1 MSKTIYSKVR
11 RPGRGYKF
19 REHTVQELVDM
30 LKSFPQ
36 NARVLFFNLNDRS
49 SYCPLVALT
58 AARLSPELPDSESD
72 STMCG
77 PFRELKT
84 GQVNTVFISALVGER
99 PVDTDTSSRENSV
112 ITTNRK

>member
-11 RPGRGYKF
+11 RPGRGHKF
-19 REHTVQELVDM
+19 QEHTVAELIAT
-30 LKSFPQ
+30 LKSFPS
-36 NARVLFFNLNDRS
+36 NARILFFNLNDRS

-58 AARLSPELPDSESD
+58 AARLSPELPASESD

-99 PVDTDTSSRENSV
+99 PVDADISG
-112 ITTNRK
+112 